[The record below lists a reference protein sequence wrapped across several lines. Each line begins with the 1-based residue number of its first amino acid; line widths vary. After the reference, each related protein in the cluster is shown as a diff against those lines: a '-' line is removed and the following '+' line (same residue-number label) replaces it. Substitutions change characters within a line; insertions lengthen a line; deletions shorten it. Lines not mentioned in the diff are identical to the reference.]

1 MNHRGVTIDI
11 AEKYTRVHD
20 ETILSRLCSHCDI
33 LSIGWYDN
41 NYIVLSFNMYV
52 SISAAPTKEDS
63 DTDQELLK
71 LLKDAW
77 MEHQVAG

>member
-1 MNHRGVTIDI
+1 MKLFLVAFALIVISYQLDGMTII
-11 AEKYTRVHD
+11 
-20 ETILSRLCSHCDI
+20 ILL
-33 LSIGWYDN
+33 
-41 NYIVLSFNMYV
+41 LSFNMYV